1 MECIYNKEDA
11 NVRHEHP
18 GMMIR
23 MELPPQQ
30 EPEYNLPPQPM
41 VNPPMPIPIQEAPI
55 QQVPIQ
61 GIPYKSINVNNI
73 QIEDFPIQ
81 TINRQQSS
89 MGYPSDFSKPKD
101 QELAGNLRSYPLQM
115 ESFQP
120 ETPGDNPQPQ
130 VDTYQIRASAIQE
143 YQDHGQEYNPNT
155 IKLSDD

>member
-61 GIPYKSINVNNI
+61 GIPYKSINANNI
-73 QIEDFPIQ
+73 KIEDFPIQ

-101 QELAGNLRSYPLQM
+101 QELAGNLGSYPIQM

-130 VDTYQIRASAIQE
+130 VATYQIRASAIQE